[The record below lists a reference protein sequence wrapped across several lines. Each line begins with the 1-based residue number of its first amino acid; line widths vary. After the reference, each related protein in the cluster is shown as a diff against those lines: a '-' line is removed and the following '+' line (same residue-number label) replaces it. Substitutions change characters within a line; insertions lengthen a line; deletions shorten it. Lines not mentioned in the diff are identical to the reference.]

1 MVFNMQNIVMIKA
14 RTVIRAVNLY
24 KEQVNDD
31 AGMNDTM
38 HHSRGKYVVRLKN
51 GDYVVRLKNG
61 DLIYV
66 TIGPSEARVL
76 SIVNIST
83 PT

>member
-1 MVFNMQNIVMIKA
+1 M
-14 RTVIRAVNLY
+14 TWAVNLY

-31 AGMNDTM
+31 AEINDTM
-38 HHSRGKYVVRLKN
+38 HHSRGKYVVS
-51 GDYVVRLKNG
+51 LKNG

-66 TIGPSEARVL
+66 TIGPSEAQVL
-76 SIVNIST
+76 SILNVST

>member
-1 MVFNMQNIVMIKA
+1 MVFNIQNIVMIKA
-14 RTVIRAVNLY
+14 NTVTRAVYLY

-31 AGMNDTM
+31 AEINDTM
-38 HHSRGKYVVRLKN
+38 NHSRGKYVVS
-51 GDYVVRLKNG
+51 LKNG

-66 TIGPSEARVL
+66 TISPTEARVL

-83 PT
+83 PTQD